1 MYIDMLPPC
10 IAPDFSKEST
20 LHNSHCANVVPS
32 GTAKSRVASE
42 LLISTVLQLI
52 SQHSALAET
61 DAETA
66 IRSAATIE
74 HHLKTLAG
82 LPGMEPILRATCQQ
96 LSEQW
101 GMMHEHQ
108 LPKSTSSALITRLIS
123 GPSQHPHLHRTN

>member
-1 MYIDMLPPC
+1 MQCLRVCQHAAAMHR
-10 IAPDFSKEST
+10 ASFFKEST
-20 LHNSHCANVVPS
+20 LHNSHCANVVPPS
-32 GTAKSRVASE
+32 TAKSRVASE

-52 SQHSALAET
+52 SRHSALAET

-66 IRSAATIE
+66 TRSAATIE

-101 GMMHEHQ
+101 GMMHEQQ

-123 GPSQHPHLHRTN
+123 GPGSHRTN